1 MPGGHG
7 ESTARDEI
15 GSSDRSTTNAIPPMN
30 AFIIL
35 AAALLVI
42 GCAGPKQDSSAGAA
56 AGSAASSQPSASK
69 PVYVDVRTAEEY
81 ASGHVAGAIHIPYDE
96 MPARWQE
103 LESYR
108 DSSLVLYCRSG
119 RRSGIAIDVLE
130 EKGFKKLENGG
141 GIDDLRSQGVA
152 VE

>member
-1 MPGGHG
+1 MKTPLL
-7 ESTARDEI
+7 
-15 GSSDRSTTNAIPPMN
+15 
-30 AFIIL
+30 L

-42 GCAGPKQDSSAGAA
+42 GCAGPKQDTSAGAA
-56 AGSAASSQPSASK
+56 STGTASSQPSASK

-103 LESYR
+103 LERYR
-108 DSSLVLYCRSG
+108 DSSLVVYCRSG
-119 RRSGIAIDVLE
+119 RRSGIAIGVLE
-130 EKGFKKLENGG
+130 EKGFSKLENGG
-141 GIDDLRSQGVA
+141 GIDDLKGQGVA